1 VKSIQV
7 NNGDINVSAGNLQF
21 VSGSSKLAQD
31 LTLWLQEPL
40 EGSPPIGPG
49 FTTPSFGSLLNSYI
63 GGENLQATQSLIQAE
78 ILRVLGIYQ
87 QNQVM
92 MLKQAQTVGALALW
106 NKSEILQNVVSITMS
121 SPTPYTVSA
130 EVQIQTLAGTTT
142 PITITVGQNGTT
154 VS

>member
-1 VKSIQV
+1 MKSIQV